1 MQQPHYTGFSEQ
13 LQGQLDPE
21 DRTPNRFCLQTA
33 SSLALPRDP
42 LYDGWE
48 GEARC
53 SGARATA
60 GFSRNFFLVR

>member
-1 MQQPHYTGFSEQ
+1 MCNSYTVLA

-21 DRTPNRFCLQTA
+21 GRTPNRFCLQTA

-42 LYDGWE
+42 LYDGRD

-60 GFSRNFFLVR
+60 GFSRNILLAR